1 MKMNSIL
8 AIITSLVMLTGAC
21 NENQLNDG
29 DQQNDYLKLTL
40 QPDNEKQIIHNFG
53 ASDAWSCQFVG
64 KNWPLEKR
72 QHIADLL
79 FSTAMDESGQPRGIG
94 LSAWR
99 FNIGGGSAE
108 QGSESNIGDPWRRAE
123 CFLNADGTY
132 DWQAQAGQRWFLR
145 AAQERGVD
153 QFIGFVN
160 SPPVSL
166 TENGK
171 AYSSGGNSANLPESN
186 YSQYAGFLAQVVQGI
201 QEKDQVKLDYI
212 SPFNEPQW
220 DWDDSGQEGSPW
232 TNSEIHDVCEAID
245 QAFREQGVS
254 AQLEIPETA
263 QNKYLYSYD
272 NKPERGN
279 QIEEFFN
286 PSSENYLGDLDHIA
300 PKMAGHSYFS
310 TYNLQNLIDTRK
322 SINDKIQQVDPG
334 LEYWMSEYCILENN
348 EEIQGNGRD
357 LGMDPALYIARVIHA
372 DLTVAHASAWQWWL
386 GVSPYDYKD
395 GLVYIDKDTQD
406 GQVYESKM
414 LWALGHYSRFIRPGM
429 QRIGVQRS
437 DQRVISQSIGGT
449 LVSAYKSRDKEKYVM
464 VIVNQRD
471 LEIPVKIGTENIPQQ
486 SEMKWYLTTSQKEQ
500 DMRFVGTEDF
510 GQIIQVPGR
519 SLVTL
524 VIE

>member
-8 AIITSLVMLTGAC
+8 VIITSMVMLMGGC
-21 NENQLNDG
+21 NEKNIDQG
-29 DQQNDYLKLTL
+29 GQQNDYLKLTV
-40 QPDNEKQIIHNFG
+40 QPGNEKQTIHNFG

-64 KNWPLEKR
+64 RNWPLEKR
-72 QHIADLL
+72 ERIANLL
-79 FSTAMDESGQPRGIG
+79 FSTKRGENGQPQGIG

-108 QGSESNIGDPWRRAE
+108 QGSDSDIGDPWRRAE

-145 AAQERGVD
+145 AAKERGVD

-171 AYSSGGNSANLPESN
+171 AYSSGGNSANLPEGH
-186 YSQYAGFLAQVVQGI
+186 YPQYAHFLAQVVQGI
-201 QEKDQVKLDYI
+201 QERDQVKLDYI

-220 DWDDSGQEGSPW
+220 NWDDPGQEGSPW
-232 TNSEIHDVCEAID
+232 TNSEIHDVCQAID
-245 QAFREQGVS
+245 KAFREQGVS

-263 QNKYLYSYD
+263 QNKYLYTYD
-272 NKPERGN
+272 NKPDRGN
-279 QIEEFFN
+279 QIEEFFS

-300 PKMAGHSYFS
+300 PKIAGHSYFS

-322 SINDKIQQVDPG
+322 SVNDKIHQVNPE

-348 EEIQGNGRD
+348 EQIQGNGRD
-357 LGMDPALYIARVIHA
+357 LGMDPALYMARVIHT
-372 DLTVAHASAWQWWL
+372 DLTVANASAWQWWL
-386 GVSPYDYKD
+386 GVSPYDFKD
-395 GLVYIDKDTQD
+395 GLVYIDQDTQN
-406 GQVYESKM
+406 GGVYDSKM

-429 QRIGVQRS
+429 KRIGVQRS

-449 LVSAYKSRDKEKYVM
+449 LVSAYKSTEKEKYVM

-471 LEIPVKIGTENIPQQ
+471 LEIPVKLEAEDLPAEAVINMYQ
-486 SEMKWYLTTSQKEQ
+486 TTSEKDQ
-500 DMRFVGTEDF
+500 DMHFMGTRDF
-510 GQIIQVPGR
+510 QQVIQVPGR